1 MAHYLYCRVST
12 SGQTFAQ
19 QMQDIKAYG
28 INPEA
33 VDGIVEEH
41 ESGGTSYVDRK
52 LQQLLNRCKPGDTI
66 YAASTDRLGR
76 SFVDMVRLMEDA
88 KRRGIIITACKQ
100 NLSLAD
106 DNSIGKMILA
116 VYAIIDEDER
126 RRIRHRVKNGVDV
139 AMDELRRDGERIT
152 RRGTK
157 QTHWGAKKGCDMSAA
172 NTASCKAKIDAA
184 IQWKEQSEGYGW
196 VMEKVAEGWP
206 RKTIIE
212 EFNKLHKRGVKGF
225 CTRTGKPLSQ
235 SRLSLWIS
243 EANMLMPA
251 YNSQR

>member
-1 MAHYLYCRVST
+1 MARYIYCRVST

-28 INPEA
+28 IDPET

-52 LQQLLNRCKPGDTI
+52 LQQLLDRCKPGDII

-88 KRRGIIITACKQ
+88 KARGIIITACKQ

-139 AMDELRRDGERIT
+139 AMDELKESGFRIT
-152 RRGTK
+152 RKGK
-157 QTHWGAKKGCDMSAA
+157 IQTHWGAPKGSDTSAA
-172 NTASCKAKIDAA
+172 NEARVKAANEALIA
-184 IQWKEQSEGYGW
+184 WR
-196 VMEKVAEGWP
+196 EKSVAYKWALAQVAKGKP
-206 RKTIIE
+206 RKQIIE
-212 EFNKLHKRGVKGF
+212 EFNELHAQQPEVY
-225 CTRTGKPLSQ
+225 CTREGKPLSKGV
-235 SRLSLWIS
+235 LSKWVSL
-243 EANMLMPA
+243 ANPLMMV
-251 YNSQR
+251 